1 LIEKEKIM
9 AENLRLLTTFQAV
22 IKKLGDVAERRPAK
36 LGRLEARPVQKLQKP
51 PNIDA
56 ASSRES

>member
-1 LIEKEKIM
+1 M
-9 AENLRLLTTFQAV
+9 TDNLRLLTTFQV
-22 IKKLGDVAERRPAK
+22 VVKKLGGVAERRPAK

-56 ASSRES
+56 ASSSRES